1 MLSSTTKYHFIGI
14 GGAGM
19 SALATIALEKGMQV
33 SGSDAQD
40 SATLARLRAAGAVV
54 HIGHKEEHIAGAGA
68 VVVSTAIHGDN
79 PELAAALKQGLPV
92 LHRADVLAA
101 FMLEQDGV
109 GVAGAHGKTTTTS
122 MLGLIFERC
131 GADPTVIIGGDVDY
145 LASNAKWG
153 RGRYLLAE
161 ADESDGSFL
170 KLSPQMAVI
179 TNIENDHMDHYGT
192 MENVLQAFV
201 DFVARLPETGKAV
214 VCLDN
219 ENIQTILPRLK
230 REVVTYGLER
240 SDAEYRALHIRME
253 TGCTTFEVWHKE
265 QCLGEVTLTVP
276 GRHNVSNALASIIVA
291 LEAGL
296 PFAGVA
302 AALLEFRGAKRRF
315 QTKYRDEKVWIV
327 DDYAHHPTEV
337 ATTLVAARQTQPKRL
352 VCLFQPHRYSRT
364 QLLYREFGAA
374 FGAADVLMLTDVY
387 SAGEAPLPGVNG
399 EMLFKAVVPKEGQ
412 EVYYVQD
419 KEALA
424 EFAMKQLQQGD
435 LIMTMGAGDIWR
447 SGEEL
452 AALLQSK

>member
-1 MLSSTTKYHFIGI
+1 
-14 GGAGM
+14 M

-40 SATLARLRAAGAVV
+40 SATVARLRAAGAAV

-79 PELAAALKQGLPV
+79 PELVAAQKRGLPI

-122 MLGLIFERC
+122 MLGLVFERC

-201 DFVARLPETGKAV
+201 DFVARLPEEGKAV

-219 ENIQTILPRLK
+219 ANIRSILPRLN
-230 REVVTYGLER
+230 RQVVTYGLER
-240 SDAEYRALHIRME
+240 SDAEYRALRIRME

-296 PFAGVA
+296 PFAGIA

-315 QTKYRDEKVWIV
+315 QTKYRDEHIWVV

-374 FGAADVLMLTDVY
+374 FGEADVLVLTDVY
-387 SAGEAPLPGVNG
+387 AAGEAPIQGVNG
-399 EMLFKAVVPKEGQ
+399 ELLFKAVVPTKGQ
-412 EVYYVQD
+412 QVHYVQD
-419 KEALA
+419 KAALA
-424 EFAMKQLQQGD
+424 DFAMNQLQPGD
-435 LIMTMGAGDIWR
+435 LIMTMGAGDIWKV
-447 SGEEL
+447 GEEL
-452 AALLQSK
+452 AALLENKQALTD